1 MRKKDNPST
10 QSNDRQRR
18 RIFLVAGAATAAVLL
33 VTIAPD
39 CLAAPTGAE
48 DFASIYDRLLG
59 WVGGSLGKALALAFL
74 VVGLL
79 AGLVRGSLLAAVT
92 CIGAAIALVSIPS
105 ILNALFTAT

>member
-1 MRKKDNPST
+1 MQKTEIQST
-10 QSNDRQRR
+10 QCSDSTRR
-18 RIFLVAGAATAAVLL
+18 RTLLVAGAAAAVLL
-33 VTIAPD
+33 ATIAPD

-59 WVGGSLGKALALAFL
+59 WTGGTLGKALALAFL

-79 AGLVRGSLLAAVT
+79 SGLLRGSLLAAIT
-92 CIGAAIALVSIPS
+92 CIGAGIALVSIPS